1 MRLLV
6 CAGMTGGGVYPA
18 LAVLQALENKTR
30 SILWVGSRSGMEE
43 TLLSQYDLPYI
54 SISAAGIHGID
65 LKHLPKN
72 GLQLIN
78 GLRES
83 KAIIHEF
90 KPDVIFYTGGYV
102 GVPMS
107 IAARK
112 IPSVIFIPDIEPG
125 LALKIII
132 RSANTIAVSTEMSR
146 QYIPA
151 IKNVQITGYPLR
163 KEIKKWNRKASRKH
177 FNIPMEARVL
187 FVYGGSKGA
196 RSINQALIP
205 VLDRLL
211 SKMHVIHVTGEDNW
225 QSIQT
230 DKELQNA
237 IQSPNYHLFPFLHE
251 DMGAAFSA
259 ADLAVCRAGA
269 STIGELPFFGL
280 PAILI
285 PYPHTWRYQHQ
296 NASFLAK
303 NGGAEII
310 EDKNLA
316 HELYEKVIEII
327 TNKKKLKTMKN
338 NMQKISVEDASQSIA
353 NLILEVGQAKQGD
366 GGTK

>member
-1 MRLLV
+1 
-6 CAGMTGGGVYPA
+6 MTGGGVYPA
-18 LAVLQALENKTR
+18 LAVLQALENKTE
-30 SILWVGSRSGMEE
+30 SVLWVGSRSGMEE
-43 TLLSQYDLPYI
+43 TLLSQYKLPYT

-78 GLRES
+78 GWRES
-83 KAIIHEF
+83 RAIIHEF

-112 IPSVIFIPDIEPG
+112 VPSVVFIPDIEPG
-125 LALKIII
+125 LALKTIM
-132 RSANTIAVSTEMSR
+132 RSADDIAVSTDLSR

-151 IKNVQITGYPLR
+151 SKMVHITGYPLR
-163 KEIKKWNRKASRKH
+163 KEIKKWDRKVSRKH
-177 FNIPMEARVL
+177 FNIPMDAKVL

-196 RSINQALIP
+196 RSINQALFPI
-205 VLDRLL
+205 LDKLL
-211 SKMHVIHVTGEDNW
+211 CKMHVIHVTGEDNW
-225 QSIQT
+225 QSVQANKDI
-230 DKELQNA
+230 QNA
-237 IQSPNYHLFPFLHE
+237 LQSPHYHLFPFLHE
-251 DMGAAFSA
+251 DMGAAFGA

-285 PYPHTWRYQHQ
+285 PYPHAWRYQHQ
-296 NASFLAK
+296 NASYLVE

-310 EDKNLA
+310 EDVNLA
-316 HELYEKVIEII
+316 LELYEKVNEII
-327 TNKKKLKTMKN
+327 TDEKKLEIMKK
-338 NMQKISVEDASQSIA
+338 NMRKFSVEDASQSIA
-353 NLILEVGQAKQGD
+353 SLLQKVGRIKQGE
-366 GGTK
+366 GGSK